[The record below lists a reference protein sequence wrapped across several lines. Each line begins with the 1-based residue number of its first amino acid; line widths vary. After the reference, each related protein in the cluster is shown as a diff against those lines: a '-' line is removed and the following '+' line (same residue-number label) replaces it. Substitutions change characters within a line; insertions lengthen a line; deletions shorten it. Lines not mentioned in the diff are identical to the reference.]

1 MEKLFADIV
10 VGLAT
15 VNGELVPQNIQSY
28 EVRYGRDEVDVDG
41 IGENNLMKPIHDA
54 GFRKALR
61 QILVDTMSTNVKVQV
76 NKAIQSIK
84 AEHSSK

>member
-1 MEKLFADIV
+1 MDKLFADIV
-10 VGLAT
+10 VGLAN

-28 EVRYGRDEVDVDG
+28 EVRHGRDEVDIDG
-41 IGENNLMKPIHDA
+41 IGENNLMEPIHTA

-61 QILVDTMSTNVKVQV
+61 QILENTMKTNVKVQV

-84 AEHSSK
+84 NEASSK

>member
-1 MEKLFADIV
+1 MEKLFADIE

-28 EVRYGRDEVDVDG
+28 KVRYGRDEVDIDG
-41 IGENNLMKPIHDA
+41 IGENNLMEPIHNA

-61 QILVDTMSTNVKVQV
+61 EILVDTMNTNVKVQV